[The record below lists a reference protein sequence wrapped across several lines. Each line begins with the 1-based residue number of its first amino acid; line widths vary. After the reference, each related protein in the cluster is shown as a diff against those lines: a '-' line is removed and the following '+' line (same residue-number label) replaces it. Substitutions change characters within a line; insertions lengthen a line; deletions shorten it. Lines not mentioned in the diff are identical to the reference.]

1 MAATNPALTPEL
13 PVKTAR
19 RHRRRHDCIRA
30 VCFFLAVSLAVS
42 TGISVLVHRWLT
54 PVTVSFDLTRTVD
67 QFRDQMA
74 QQISAEKP
82 LTEAQ
87 IAQTS
92 HRFQEAMSRSLDEY
106 SRQHRAVI
114 LVSPA
119 VVTGT
124 PDITADIQAAIAEK
138 MNGGE

>member
-1 MAATNPALTPEL
+1 M
-13 PVKTAR
+13 
-19 RHRRRHDCIRA
+19 RA
-30 VCFFLAVSLAVS
+30 VCFFLAVSVAVS
-42 TGISVLVHRWLT
+42 AGISVLVHRWLA

-74 QQISAEKP
+74 QQISPEHP
-82 LTEAQ
+82 LTEDQ

-92 HRFQEAMSRSLDEY
+92 RRFQDAMNDSLQEY
-106 SRQHRAVI
+106 SRSHHAVI
-114 LVSPA
+114 LVTPA

>member
-1 MAATNPALTPEL
+1 MAATDPALTPEP

-19 RHRRRHDCIRA
+19 RHRRRHDGIRA

-82 LTEAQ
+82 LTDAQ

-92 HRFQEAMSRSLDEY
+92 QRFQEAMSRSLDEY
-106 SRQHRAVI
+106 RRQHRAVI
-114 LVSPA
+114 LVTPA